1 MTVLLARCSRSAAAT
16 VPRLRLVQLRC
27 LALLLVLLLLL
38 LLIII
43 IITIII
49 IIVVVILLLLI
60 MSPLLPGSPCVQ

>member
-38 LLIII
+38 LLLLR
-43 IITIII
+43 II
-49 IIVVVILLLLI
+49 IIVT
-60 MSPLLPGSPCVQ
+60 SP